1 MAGALDGVMVLE
13 VADYITGPYAGQ
25 LLADMGAEVVKIEKR
40 PNGDPFRG
48 FGRDAWKEGYDTT
61 FLALNRNK
69 KSLTLNLAVPEG
81 QQIFLSLVREATV
94 IIENHRPGQMKRW
107 GLDYETIQSMNAG
120 IVYCSISGFGQD
132 GPYRDLPGYDTLGV
146 AMGGLLSLLTDMEA
160 PMPSR
165 FTFADH
171 LTGVFAAYGILGAL
185 YSRATTGRGQRV
197 ETSLL
202 QSIVSFVQS
211 PAARYLTTGE
221 APPREAERPNMAA
234 AFVAGDGKPLVFHLS
249 SPPKFWEG
257 LTEGIGKPELKED
270 PRFKRRA
277 DRIKNYDALHEIC
290 QEVFATAPRQYWI
303 DRLRSHDVP
312 CGPLY
317 DIAEVFADPQVQH
330 HGMAIE
336 LGHPTMGTVRL
347 SASPVNLRGT
357 AIRYES
363 APPLLGEHTEEILV
377 RCGYDA
383 GKIKELAE
391 AGVV

>member
-1 MAGALDGVMVLE
+1 MAGALNGVSVLE

-48 FGRDAWKEGYDTT
+48 FGRGTGQEGYDTG

-69 KSLTLNLAVPEG
+69 KSLTLNLAASEG
-81 QQIFLSLVREATV
+81 QQIFLNLAREATV

-107 GLDYETIQSMNAG
+107 GLDYETIQGMNPG

-146 AMGGLLSLLTDMEA
+146 AMGGLLSLLTDMDA
-160 PMPSR
+160 PVPSR

-185 YSRATTGRGQRV
+185 YTRATTGRGQRV

-202 QSIVSFVQS
+202 QSIVSFVQG
-211 PAARYLTTGE
+211 PAARYLSTGE
-221 APPREAERPNMAA
+221 LPRREAERPNMAA
-234 AFVAGDGKPLVFHLS
+234 AFVAQDGKPLVFHLS

-257 LTEGIGKPELKED
+257 LTEAIGRPELKED
-270 PRFKRRA
+270 PRFARRA
-277 DRIKNYDALHEIC
+277 DRIKNYNALHQIC
-290 QEVFATAPRQYWI
+290 QDVFATAPRQHWI
-303 DRLRSHDVP
+303 DELHQHDVP

-317 DIAEVFADPQVQH
+317 DMAEVFADPQVKH
-330 HGMAIE
+330 HGLAIE
-336 LGHPTMGTVRL
+336 VDHPRMGSVHL
-347 SASPVNLRGT
+347 SANPVNLRGT
-357 AIRYES
+357 PVRYDA
-363 APPLLGEHTEEILV
+363 APPLLGEHTEEILA
-377 RCGYDA
+377 RCGYDQA
-383 GKIKELAE
+383 RVKDLAE
-391 AGVV
+391 AGIV

>member
-1 MAGALDGVMVLE
+1 MPALDGVTILE

-48 FGRDAWKEGYDTT
+48 FGREAGREGYDTG

-69 KSLTLNLAVPEG
+69 KSLTLNLASPEG
-81 QQIFLSLVREATV
+81 QEIFRDLAREATV

-107 GLDYETIQSMNAG
+107 GLDYDTIQRTNPG

-146 AMGGLLSLLTDMEA
+146 GMGGLLSLLTDMEA
-160 PMPSR
+160 PVPSR

-185 YSRATTGRGQRV
+185 YSRAATGRGQRV

-202 QSIVSFVQS
+202 QSIVSFVQG
-211 PAARYLTTGE
+211 PAARYLTNGQT
-221 APPREAERPNMAA
+221 PPREAERPNMAA
-234 AFVAGDGKPLVFHLS
+234 AFVAQDGKPLVFHLS

-257 LTEGIGKPELKED
+257 LTVAIGKPELQED
-270 PRFKRRA
+270 PRFQRRA
-277 DRIKNYDALHEIC
+277 DRIRNYDALHRIC
-290 QEVFATAPRQYWI
+290 QDVFATAPRQHWI
-303 DRLRSHDVP
+303 DELRRLDVP

-317 DIAEVFADPQVQH
+317 DIGEVFADPQVQH
-330 HGMAIE
+330 LGMAVE
-336 LGHPTMGTVRL
+336 VEHAKMGKVRL
-347 SASPVNLRGT
+347 SANPVVLRNTG
-357 AIRYES
+357 IRYES
-363 APPLLGEHTEEILV
+363 APPLLGEHTNEILV
-377 RCGYDA
+377 RLGCDA
-383 GKIKELAE
+383 TRIADLAE
-391 AGVV
+391 RGIV

>member
-1 MAGALDGVMVLE
+1 MAGALAGVTVLE
-13 VADYITGPYAGQ
+13 VADYITGPYAGM

-48 FGRDAWKEGYDTT
+48 FGRDTGKEGYDTT

-81 QQIFLSLVREATV
+81 QQIFLSLAREATV

-107 GLDYETIQSMNAG
+107 GLDYESIQQMNPG

-146 AMGGLLSLLTDMEA
+146 AMGGLLGLLTSKEA
-160 PMPSR
+160 PVPSR

-171 LTGVFAAYGILGAL
+171 LTGIFACYGILGAL
-185 YSRATTGRGQRV
+185 YARATTGRGQRV

-202 QSIVSFVQS
+202 QSIVSFVS
-211 PAARYLTTGE
+211 GPAARYLATGHV
-221 APPREAERPNMAA
+221 AREVERPNNLAA
-234 AFVAGDGKPLVFHLS
+234 AFVAQDGKPLVFHLS

-257 LTEGIGKPELKED
+257 LADAIGKPELKED
-270 PRFKRRA
+270 PRFQRRA
-277 DRIKNYDALHEIC
+277 DRIKNYDALHQIC
-290 QEVFATAPRQYWI
+290 QEVFATAPRDYWI
-303 DRLRSHDVP
+303 AELRKRDVP
-312 CGPLY
+312 SGPLY

-330 HGMAIE
+330 QGMAVE
-336 LGHPTMGTVRL
+336 VDHPTMGQVRL
-347 SASPVNLRGT
+347 SANPVNLRGT
-357 AIRYES
+357 AIRYEY
-363 APPLLGEHTEEILV
+363 APPLLGEHTQEILE
-377 RCGYDA
+377 RLGYDA
-383 GKIKELAE
+383 GKIKAFAE

>member
-1 MAGALDGVMVLE
+1 MSGALDGVTVLE

-48 FGRDAWKEGYDTT
+48 FGRDTWKEGYDTT

-69 KSLTLNLAVPEG
+69 KSITLNLAVPEG
-81 QQIFLSLVREATV
+81 QEIFLSLAREATV

-107 GLDYETIQSMNAG
+107 GLDYETIQGVNPG

-146 AMGGLLSLLTDMEA
+146 AMGGLLSLLTDMEEPVPA
-160 PMPSR
+160 R

-185 YSRATTGRGQRV
+185 YSRAATGRGQRV

-202 QSIVSFVQS
+202 QSIVSFVQL
-211 PAARYLTTGE
+211 PAARYLATGDV
-221 APPREAERPNMAA
+221 PPREAERPNMAS
-234 AFVAGDGKPLVFHLS
+234 AFVAQDGKPLVFHLS

-257 LTEGIGKPELKED
+257 LTAAIGKPELKED
-270 PRFKRRA
+270 PRFQRRA

-290 QEVFATAPRQYWI
+290 QSVFATAPRQHWI
-303 DRLRSHDVP
+303 DELRRHDVP

-317 DIAEVFADPQVQH
+317 DIEEVFADAQVQH
-330 HGMAIE
+330 LGMAVE
-336 LGHPTMGTVRL
+336 VEHAQAGTVRL
-347 SASPVNLRGT
+347 SGNAVNLRGT
-357 AIRYES
+357 PIRYEA
-363 APPLLGEHTEEILV
+363 APPLLGEHTEEVLA
-377 RCGYDA
+377 RCGYDV
-383 GKIKELAE
+383 GKIKEWAQT
-391 AGVV
+391 GVV

>member
-1 MAGALDGVMVLE
+1 MTGALDGVTVLE

-40 PNGDPFRG
+40 PHGDPFRG
-48 FGRDAWKEGYDTT
+48 FGREVSRDGYDTT

-69 KSLTLNLAVPEG
+69 KSLTLNLAAPEG
-81 QQIFLSLVREATV
+81 QQVFLDLARDATV

-107 GLDYETIQSMNAG
+107 GLDYESIESMNPG
-120 IVYCSISGFGQD
+120 VVYCSISGFGQD

-160 PMPSR
+160 PVPSR

-185 YSRATTGRGQRV
+185 YARATTGRGQQV

-202 QSIVSFVQS
+202 QTIVSFVGN
-211 PAARYLTTGE
+211 PAARYLMTG
-221 APPREAERPNMAA
+221 ALPPREAERPNLAS

-257 LTEGIGKPELKED
+257 LTEAIGRPDLKED
-270 PRFKRRA
+270 PRFARRV
-277 DRIKNYDALHEIC
+277 DRIKNYDALHQIC
-290 QEVFATAPRQYWI
+290 QDVFATAPRQHWI
-303 DRLRSHDVP
+303 DELRRHDVP
-312 CGPLY
+312 AGPLY
-317 DIAEVFADPQVQH
+317 NIAEVFADPQVQH
-330 HGMAIE
+330 HGMAVE
-336 LGHPTMGTVRL
+336 VDHPRMGSVRV
-347 SASPVNLRGT
+347 SANAVNLRGT
-357 AIRYES
+357 PIGYES
-363 APPLLGEHTEEILV
+363 APPVLGEHTEEILG

-383 GKIKELAE
+383 AKIKELTE
-391 AGVV
+391 AGIV

>member
-48 FGRDAWKEGYDTT
+48 FGRDPWKEGYDTT

-81 QQIFLSLVREATV
+81 QQIFLNLAREATV

-107 GLDYETIQSMNAG
+107 GLDYETIQGMNPG

-146 AMGGLLSLLTDMEA
+146 AMGGLLGLLTDMKA
-160 PMPSR
+160 PAPAG

-171 LTGVFAAYGILGAL
+171 LTGIFAAYGTLGAL
-185 YSRATTGRGQRV
+185 YSRAMTGRGQRV

-202 QSIVSFVQS
+202 QSIVSFVQG
-211 PAARYLTTGE
+211 PAARYLTTGS
-221 APPREAERPNMAA
+221 ATREVERANLAS
-234 AFVAGDGKPLVFHLS
+234 AFVAQDGKPLVFHLS

-257 LTEGIGKPELKED
+257 LTDAIGKPELKED
-270 PRFKRRA
+270 PRFQRRV
-277 DRIKNYDALHEIC
+277 DRAKNYDALHEIC
-290 QEVFATAPRQYWI
+290 QEVFATAPRDHWV
-303 DRLRSHDVP
+303 DELRRHDVP

-317 DIAEVFADPQVQH
+317 SIEEVFADPQVQH
-330 HGMAIE
+330 EGMAVE
-336 LGHPTMGTVRL
+336 VEHPKMGSVRL
-347 SASPVNLRGT
+347 STNPVNLRGT
-357 AIRYES
+357 AIRYEH
-363 APPLLGEHTEEILV
+363 APPLLGEHTEEILA
-377 RCGYDA
+377 RLGYDA
-383 GKIKELAE
+383 EKIKELAE
-391 AGVV
+391 SGVV